1 MGNELNLLTGIVWSD
16 YIRKFVCGLN
26 GRKIIQ
32 IRNGEAFCSNNNRHV
47 RKCVNASSARVTSL
61 TFFSEGIIYAMM
73 IKCKFK

>member
-1 MGNELNLLTGIVWSD
+1 VIILGNLYG
-16 YIRKFVCGLN
+16 GLN

-61 TFFSEGIIYAMM
+61 TFFSGGKGGDYLGNNDKNVNLNKEKGG
-73 IKCKFK
+73 